1 MLLRAYPYNRSILMI
16 IMTRRQIALS
26 PMAEN
31 AAKLFGTQIRRARH
45 AKRWTAAELAERSGV
60 SRLTVLNAET
70 GSPNVSLGNALNI
83 ASIVG
88 VTLFGIDDPVELA
101 RARLRGEEQ
110 LALLPSRVDKVRN
123 TTEGEYD
130 F

>member
-1 MLLRAYPYNRSILMI
+1 MI

-45 AKRWTAAELAERSGV
+45 AKRWTAAELAERAGV
-60 SRLTVLNAET
+60 SRLTVLNVET

-88 VTLFGIDDPVELA
+88 VALFGIDDPVELA

-123 TTEGEYD
+123 TAEGEYN